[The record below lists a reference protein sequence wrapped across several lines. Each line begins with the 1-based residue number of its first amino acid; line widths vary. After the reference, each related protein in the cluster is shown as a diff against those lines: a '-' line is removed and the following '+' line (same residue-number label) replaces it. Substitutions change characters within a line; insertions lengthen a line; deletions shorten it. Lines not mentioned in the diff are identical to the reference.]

1 VLVRANN
8 KQGEKRGGSV
18 FDLRASP
25 YRMEKEKNLG
35 LFFFLAKCFQ
45 SMPKKEKF
53 SQKKSER
60 AQ

>member
-1 VLVRANN
+1 
-8 KQGEKRGGSV
+8 
-18 FDLRASP
+18 
-25 YRMEKEKNLG
+25 MEKEKNLG
-35 LFFFLAKCFQ
+35 LFFFLGKCFQ

>member
-1 VLVRANN
+1 LGDFRGPKNPPKN
-8 KQGEKRGGSV
+8 KI
-18 FDLRASP
+18 RASP